1 MSETQVIR
9 VRYWAAARSAAGVAE
24 DTVDVAGPM
33 TLADVVAEVVRRRA
47 PSAGP
52 RFEDVIA
59 VCSVLVGARLHDL
72 PVAVRERRLRCAV
85 GQREAADARGEDAR
99 IVQRWVKRIGL
110 RLWAFRAWLQQ
121 LVGAVRLCLAAARQ
135 RVDAL
140 WIGE

>member
-59 VCSVLVGARLHDL
+59 VCSVLVGDR
-72 PVAVRERRLRCAV
+72 PVATQDPSAV
-85 GQREAADARGEDAR
+85 EVAP
-99 IVQRWVKRIGL
+99 
-110 RLWAFRAWLQQ
+110 
-121 LVGAVRLCLAAARQ
+121 GATVEFLPPFA
-135 RVDAL
+135 
-140 WIGE
+140 GG